1 MEAGWSQ
8 RRVADAVGV
17 DQKTVSNLSNNG
29 QVAKLPH
36 LAPSLLADAVSILN
50 GDAAIYAARAAR
62 RARAVVPATIPNS
75 AGFSAAQAAHS
86 SNTGQDA
93 HNALAGRGS
102 SPRRGNMV
110 AVRPRHAAS
119 CCQSGS
125 GPMSS

>member
-8 RRVADAVGV
+8 RRVADAVGMS
-17 DQKTVSNLSNNG
+17 QPTISELIGNG
-29 QVAKLPH
+29 QVAELDH
-36 LAPSLLADAVSILN
+36 LAPTLLADAVSILN

-75 AGFSAAQAAHS
+75 DGFSAAQVAHS
-86 SNTGQDA
+86 LNTGQDSQS
-93 HNALAGRGS
+93 ALAGRGS
-102 SPRRGNMV
+102 SPRVGNMTEV
-110 AVRPRHAAS
+110 CPRHAAS